1 MQFAVSRRRRRLLSA
16 FALGVLGAAVAGRL
30 HAVPMTR
37 ILVGFPPGGGVDVI
51 ARLLAR
57 QLEAGL
63 GEVVL
68 VENRPGAGG
77 MLAAQELLA
86 ARPDGHTLLF
96 TNDHALAIVPHIAK
110 QAGYASPG
118 DFAAVAQM
126 TDQAAMALA
135 VRADSPLRSLND
147 LRAHQDVLFVGVPAP
162 GSVPELALELLDA
175 HLGVVATAIPYGGGA
190 PLVTDLQGGYLAL
203 GLTSLAELL
212 DPVRAG
218 RLRLLAISGST
229 RHPDVADVATFAEQ
243 GVAGL
248 ERGGVAGLFAPRGVA
263 PARIEQLQ
271 QQVAQALESEEV
283 VAQLRLQGSRVRFGD
298 AATLARNMDAVHQA
312 WAERAQAWRARPA
325 TGTPGRVAA
334 KSPALRSSPDS

>member
-1 MQFAVSRRRRRLLSA
+1 MQFAVSRRRRRLLPA
-16 FALGVLGAAVAGRL
+16 LALGALGAAAAGRL
-30 HAVPMTR
+30 RAASLTR

-63 GEVVL
+63 GEVML

-126 TDQAAMALA
+126 TDQAAIALA
-135 VRADSPLRSLND
+135 VRADSPLRSLDD
-147 LRAHQDVLFVGVPAP
+147 LRAHQDALFVGVPAP

-175 HLGVVATAIPYGGGA
+175 HLGVVATAIPYRGGA

-203 GLTSLAELL
+203 GLTSLAELM

-218 RLRLLAISGST
+218 RLRLLAISGAA
-229 RHPDVADVATFAEQ
+229 RHPDVADVPTFAEQ

-248 ERGGVAGLFAPRGVA
+248 ERGGVAGLFVPRGVA
-263 PARIEQLQ
+263 PARVEQLQ

-283 VAQLRLQGSRVRFGD
+283 GAQLRLQGSRVRFGD

-312 WAERAQAWRARPA
+312 WAQRAQAWRARS
-325 TGTPGRVAA
+325 GG
-334 KSPALRSSPDS
+334 